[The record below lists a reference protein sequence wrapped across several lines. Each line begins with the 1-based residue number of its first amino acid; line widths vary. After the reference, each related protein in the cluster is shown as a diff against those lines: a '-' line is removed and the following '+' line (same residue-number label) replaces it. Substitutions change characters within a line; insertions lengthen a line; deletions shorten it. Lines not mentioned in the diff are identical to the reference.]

1 MLISSEKN
9 QKSNQFNLYGK
20 LTKAKSNFD
29 SIEFSLNFGLKK
41 QKKKIYIYI
50 YIYYLISIRLYIL
63 IVYYI
68 NDL

>member
-41 QKKKIYIYI
+41 QKNIYI
-50 YIYYLISIRLYIL
+50 YIYYLISIRL
-63 IVYYI
+63 
-68 NDL
+68 

>member
-41 QKKKIYIYI
+41 QKKKKKKYIYI
-50 YIYYLISIRLYIL
+50 YILPSY
-63 IVYYI
+63 
-68 NDL
+68 

>member
-41 QKKKIYIYI
+41 QKKIYI

>member
-41 QKKKIYIYI
+41 QKKKKYIYI

>member
-41 QKKKIYIYI
+41 QKKKNIYI

>member
-41 QKKKIYIYI
+41 QKKKKYIYIYI
-50 YIYYLISIRLYIL
+50 YIT
-63 IVYYI
+63 
-68 NDL
+68 

>member
-41 QKKKIYIYI
+41 QKNIYI